1 MTASVTTN
9 KNFKV
14 KNGLDV
20 AGTAT
25 VSDMVVGTAP
35 IAFDSETGRLKIQI
49 NGSWVSVAHTA
60 DIPDTAGD
68 ISFMDIG
75 LAIDYNGLPVYT
87 VQANGVV
94 TTATKFAQG
103 GTPSTTSFDLTFDS
117 STI

>member
-1 MTASVTTN
+1 MATEN

-25 VSDMVVGTAP
+25 FGSDIVLGTAP
-35 IAFDSETGRLKIQI
+35 IAFDTETGRLKIQI
-49 NGSWVSVAHTA
+49 DGTWSPIAFTS
-60 DIPDTAGD
+60 DITTGAGD

-75 LAIDYNGLPVYT
+75 LAIDYDGQPVYT

-94 TTATKFAQG
+94 TTATKFADG
-103 GTPSTTSFDLTFDS
+103 GAPNTTEFDLSFDS
-117 STI
+117 SVIS

>member
-1 MTASVTTN
+1 MSTTD
-9 KNFKV
+9 KDFKV
-14 KNGLDV
+14 KNGLNV

-25 VSDMVVGTAP
+25 VSDMVLGTAP
-35 IAFDSETGRLKIQI
+35 IAFDVETGRLKIQI
-49 NGSWVSVAHTA
+49 DGSWVSIAHTS
-60 DIPDTAGD
+60 DIQSTAGD

-94 TTATKFAQG
+94 TTATKFAEG
-103 GTPSTTSFDLTFDS
+103 GSPSTTSFDLTFDS